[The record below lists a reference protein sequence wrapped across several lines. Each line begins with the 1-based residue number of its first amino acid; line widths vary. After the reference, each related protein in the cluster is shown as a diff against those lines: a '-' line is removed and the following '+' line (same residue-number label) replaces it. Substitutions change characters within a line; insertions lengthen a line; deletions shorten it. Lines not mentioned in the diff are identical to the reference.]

1 VHQLVGEI
9 LIGEDLLQLI
19 VPPQQEKME
28 TAPLAQEDPEIEQM
42 MAALLAE
49 LAMLAQ

>member
-28 TAPLAQEDPEIEQM
+28 TAHPEQAALEIEQM
-42 MAALLAE
+42 TAAQPVV
-49 LAMLAQ
+49 LAMPAQ